1 LEGENRFHA
10 NAKLKNEDLARGSSI
25 LKAKARTKDLI
36 VKAEAIT
43 MDSDFVFKDS
53 QAPRCRS
60 TSLVLVDTGT
70 GNRENSCTVKPR

>member
-25 LKAKARTKDLI
+25 PKAKARTKDLI

-43 MDSDFVFKDS
+43 MDSDFVF
-53 QAPRCRS
+53 
-60 TSLVLVDTGT
+60 
-70 GNRENSCTVKPR
+70 